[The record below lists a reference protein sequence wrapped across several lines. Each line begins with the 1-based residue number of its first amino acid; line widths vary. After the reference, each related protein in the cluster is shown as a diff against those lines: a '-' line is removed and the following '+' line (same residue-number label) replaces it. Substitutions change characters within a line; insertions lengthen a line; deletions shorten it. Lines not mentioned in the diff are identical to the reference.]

1 MKKILITGS
10 NGFIARNI
18 AARLSDCEITLTNRS
33 NLNPLIASDVDNF
46 FKDKYFDVVL
56 HTAIKG
62 GTRLAEDE
70 SEYVYQ
76 NCLMHFNIL
85 RNQQSYGKYISFG
98 SGAEL
103 DRALDIDEFSPYLTS
118 LPIDPYGMSKI
129 LIARSGEVFDKFYN
143 IRIFNIFNEDEL
155 PTRMIKGNI
164 FRYINKEQMV
174 IHQDKYMDFMYF
186 DDFMKIINFYINE
199 KDCPK
204 VINCSYEKK
213 YLLSDIALY
222 INSLSDY
229 KVDIQIL
236 DGALG
241 KSYIGKY
248 ELGDYGIVTGTLE
261 DGISKCYKYYLENKN

>member
-1 MKKILITGS
+1 
-10 NGFIARNI
+10 
-18 AARLSDCEITLTNRS
+18 
-33 NLNPLIASDVDNF
+33 
-46 FKDKYFDVVL
+46 
-56 HTAIKG
+56 
-62 GTRLAEDE
+62 
-70 SEYVYQ
+70 
-76 NCLMHFNIL
+76 MHFNIL
-85 RNQQSYGKYISFG
+85 RNQQSFGKYISFG

-103 DRALDIDEFSPYLTS
+103 DRALDIDQSSTYVKS

-129 LIARSGEVFDKFYN
+129 LIARSGEAFDKFYN

-164 FRYINKEQMV
+164 FRYINRESMV

-186 DDFMKIINFYINE
+186 DDFMKIVNFYIYE

-213 YLLSDIALY
+213 YLLSDIARY
-222 INSLSDY
+222 INLLSDY
-229 KVDIQIL
+229 NVDIQIL
-236 DGALG
+236 DDTIG

-248 ELGDYGIVTGTLE
+248 ELGDYGIVIGTLE